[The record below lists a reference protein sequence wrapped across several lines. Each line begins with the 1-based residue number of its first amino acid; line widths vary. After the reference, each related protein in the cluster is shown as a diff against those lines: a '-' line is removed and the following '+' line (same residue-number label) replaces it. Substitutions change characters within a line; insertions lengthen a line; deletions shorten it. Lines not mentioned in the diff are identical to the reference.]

1 MSIIIPVYNEQENLV
16 KRLSFLSK
24 QTNKFPIEIIVSNSP
39 ETSDESAEVCKKFDK
54 VTYFKSEKKGRAT
67 QMNFG
72 AQKAKGDVLLFLH
85 ADVALPEDFHEQI
98 INAIK
103 SRKKAGFFA
112 YKFDRKSFL
121 LDMNSSFT
129 KKDGLFAG
137 GGDQCQFFTKET
149 FKSLEG
155 YNEDFCI
162 MEDFEM
168 IDRVRKHKIPY
179 TIIQSK
185 ATVSARKY
193 DTNSWLKVNLINGYV
208 FLKYKLGI
216 HPTKL
221 RKTYKKLLRESV
233 NYNGF

>member
-1 MSIIIPVYNEQENLV
+1 KSV
-16 KRLSFLSK
+16 
-24 QTNKFPIEIIVSNSP
+24 EI
-39 ETSDESAEVCKKFDK
+39 CKNFDK
-54 VTYFKSEKKGRAT
+54 VTYFESKKKGRAT

-72 AQKAKGDVLLFLH
+72 AQKAKGDVFLFLH
-85 ADVALPEDFHEQI
+85 ADVALPEDFYQQI
-98 INAIK
+98 IGAVK
-103 SRKKAGFFA
+103 SGNKAGFFA
-112 YKFDRKSFL
+112 YKFDKKGFL
-121 LDMNSSFT
+121 LDINSSFT

-149 FKSLEG
+149 FEKLKG

-168 IDRVRKHKIPY
+168 IDRIRKHKISY

-193 DTNSWLKVNLINGYV
+193 NTNSWLKVNAINGYV

-216 HPTKL
+216 HPRKL
-221 RKTYKKLLRESV
+221 RKTYKKLLREDV
-233 NYNGF
+233 